1 MISGGFSNL
10 NYSVILKLHEQP
22 KLGETEAVH
31 CFRQLFFFFLF
42 QIMIILN
49 LLEAACGIFH
59 LQTIVLFKDTQIPEV
74 P

>member
-31 CFRQLFFFFLF
+31 CFRQLVFFFVSNYDNFKLTGG
-42 QIMIILN
+42 
-49 LLEAACGIFH
+49 CVRH
-59 LQTIVLFKDTQIPEV
+59 LSSTDNCFVQGHTDT
-74 P
+74 